1 MTANEKVAH
10 RKLSML
16 QLAQELKS
24 VSEVCRIMGYSRS
37 QFYEIKRA
45 FQTGGLEALLDKPP
59 IPGSIANKVPP
70 EIEARVLE
78 LSIEHPAWGQVRIAD
93 ELALRETSLSA
104 GTVRNIWIRNEL
116 ETRYKRM
123 LALEEKS
130 AAKGFKL
137 SEEQIRLLEKHN
149 PEFAERHVESL
160 YPGYLLCQDTF
171 YVGTLKGVGR
181 LYMQAVVDTYSSLAF
196 AKLYTS
202 KIAITAADLIYDRV
216 LPFYESEGL
225 KVEAVLTDN
234 GKEFKGK
241 PDEHPYELLLALTD
255 ISHRFTKVGTPRTNG
270 FVERFNRTI
279 LDEFFRETFRK
290 KFYSSVAD
298 LQGDMDKWLKRYN
311 RERPHRGYRNQG
323 RKPYKT
329 FTLGKKEVAKIKSK
343 GKDNKE
349 VKKAA

>member
-234 GKEFKGK
+234 GKEFRGK
-241 PDEHPYELLLALTD
+241 PDEHPYELLLALND

>member
-1 MTANEKVAH
+1 MTAKEKVAH

-24 VSEVCRIMGYSRS
+24 VSEACRIMGYSRS

-45 FQTGGLEALLDKPP
+45 FQTGGLGALLDKPP

-70 EIEARVLE
+70 EIEAKVVE

-104 GTVRNIWIRNEL
+104 GTVRNIWIRNEI

-137 SEEQIRLLEKHN
+137 TEEQIRLLEKHN

-216 LPFYESEGL
+216 LPFYQSEGL

-241 PDEHPYELLLALTD
+241 PDEHPYELLLALND

-298 LQGDMDKWLKRYN
+298 LQADMDKWLERYN

-323 RKPYKT
+323 RKPYET
-329 FTLGKKEVAKIKSK
+329 FTLGKKKVAKIKSK